1 MLIYIGADHRGFA
14 LKENLK
20 PVLKNLG
27 YEVADVGAAVLTP
40 DDDYPVYAKLVAEK
54 VSASPADVRG
64 ILICGSGFG
73 VDEAE
78 NKFPNVRSALA
89 SSPDHAYQARH
100 DDDANVLAIA
110 ADFINEGIAEKMVKV
125 FLATPFAKEEKY
137 KRRLGEVGE
146 IEDKTINH

>member
-64 ILICGSGFG
+64 ILICGSTPP
-73 VDEAE
+73 
-78 NKFPNVRSALA
+78 FPRA
-89 SSPDHAYQARH
+89 SLSMSTLPCSSTHA
-100 DDDANVLAIA
+100 
-110 ADFINEGIAEKMVKV
+110 
-125 FLATPFAKEEKY
+125 P
-137 KRRLGEVGE
+137 
-146 IEDKTINH
+146 